1 MTATSPAPATT
12 RPPARGVL
20 DALDLDTRMLAM
32 VGALAAIWVVFD
44 LVTGGVFLTP
54 RNLWNLA
61 VQTSSV
67 ATMATGMVLV
77 IVARYIDLSVGAL
90 LGLAGMVMA
99 VIQARWLPGMGD
111 LSWIAALIGG
121 ALLAGAVGGLQGW
134 WIAYR
139 GVPAFIVTL
148 AGLLIYRGMAW
159 WMTSGQT
166 VAPLNP
172 TFEVIGGGLDG
183 SIGAFWSWVLGIAAI
198 LALTARAVYARRRRS
213 QFGCAT
219 RPLWAE
225 AVVLL
230 AQVVPVVAFVMVM
243 NAYLQP
249 RTGIP
254 MGIPVPVLIVI
265 AVTIVMTVVAT
276 RTRFGRYVFA
286 IGGNPE
292 AAELSGI
299 NVKRITVWIFV
310 VMGLL
315 VAVGA
320 AIATARLKAGLNATG
335 ELDELRVIA
344 AAVIGGTSLA
354 GGVGT
359 IFGAVLGAL
368 TMQSLQSGMVLLGLP
383 SPMQNVVIGAVLV
396 LAVWLDQSYRRG
408 RL

>member
-1 MTATSPAPATT
+1 MTATSTAPAAT
-12 RPPARGVL
+12 RPTARGVL

-32 VGALAAIWVVFD
+32 IGALAVIWVVFD

-90 LGLAGMVMA
+90 LGLTGMVMA
-99 VIQARWLPGMGD
+99 VIQARWLPGAGD
-111 LSWIAALIGG
+111 LSWIAALLGG

-148 AGLLIYRGMAW
+148 AGLLIYRGLAW

-172 TFEVIGGGLDG
+172 NFEVIGGGLDG
-183 SIGAFWSWVLGIAAI
+183 SIGAFWSWALGGAAVLG
-198 LALTARAVYARRRRS
+198 LVARAVLARRRRR
-213 QFGCAT
+213 QFGSPT

-230 AQVVPVVAFVMVM
+230 AQVVPVLAFVMVM

-249 RTGIP
+249 RTGVP

-265 AVTIVMTVVAT
+265 AVTLVMTVVAT

-396 LAVWLDQSYRRG
+396 FAVWLDQSYRRG
-408 RL
+408 KL

>member
-1 MTATSPAPATT
+1 MTVTTPVSAT
-12 RPPARGVL
+12 RPDAQGVVRTL
-20 DALDLDTRMLAM
+20 GVDTRMLAM
-32 VGALAAIWVVFD
+32 IGALAAIWIVFD
-44 LVTGGVFLTP
+44 LITGGLFLTP

-61 VQTSSV
+61 VQTASV

-77 IVARYIDLSVGAL
+77 IVSRNIDLSVGSL
-90 LGLAGMVMA
+90 LGLIGMTIAVLQTRVFPFDAAWGWMA
-99 VIQARWLPGMGD
+99 
-111 LSWIAALIGG
+111 
-121 ALLAGAVGGLQGW
+121 ALLAGVVLAGSIGALQGW
-134 WIAYR
+134 WVACR

-148 AGLLIYRGMAW
+148 AGLLIYRGLAW

-172 TFEVIGGGLDG
+172 TFELIGGGLDG
-183 SIGAFWSWVLGIAAI
+183 SIGAFWSWVLAVAAVA
-198 LALTARAVYARRRRS
+198 ALCVRAVLARRRRAR
-213 QFGCAT
+213 FGFPT
-219 RPLWAE
+219 RPAWAE
-225 AVVLL
+225 LTVLA
-230 AQVVPVVAFVMVM
+230 AQVIPVIAFVMVM

-249 RTGIP
+249 RTGVP

-265 AVTIVMTVVAT
+265 AVTLVMTFVAT
-276 RTRFGRYVFA
+276 RTRFGRYVYA

-299 NVKRITVWIFV
+299 NVRRIVVWVFV
-310 VMGLL
+310 LMGVL
-315 VAVGA
+315 VSIGA

-344 AAVIGGTSLA
+344 AAVIGGSSLA

-383 SPMQNVVIGAVLV
+383 SPMQNVVIGLVLV
-396 LAVWLDQSYRRG
+396 AAVWLDQSYRRG

>member
-1 MTATSPAPATT
+1 MAVVTNRAE
-12 RPPARGVL
+12 ARGPSRNL
-20 DALDLDTRMLAM
+20 FGTLELDTRMLAM

-44 LVTGGVFLTP
+44 LVTGGLFLTP

-77 IVARYIDLSVGAL
+77 IVTRNIDLSVGSL
-90 LGLAGMVMA
+90 LGLVGMVMA
-99 VIQARWLPGMGD
+99 VVQTRVFPVDSAYGW
-111 LSWIAALIGG
+111 
-121 ALLAGAVGGLQGW
+121 LLAMLFAGGLAAVIGAFQGW
-134 WIAYR
+134 WVAYR

-148 AGLLIYRGMAW
+148 AGLLIYRGLAW

-172 TFEVIGGGLDG
+172 TFELIGGGFQG
-183 SIGAFWSWVLGIAAI
+183 SIGAFWSWVLGAVAV
-198 LALTARAVYARRRRS
+198 ALLCVRTVHMRRRRER
-213 QFGCAT
+213 FGFAV

-225 AVVLL
+225 TLVLL
-230 AQVVPVVAFVMVM
+230 AQVVPVIGFVVVM

-249 RTGIP
+249 RTGLP

-265 AVTIVMTVVAT
+265 AVTLVMTFVAN

-292 AAELSGI
+292 AAALSGI
-299 NVKRITVWIFV
+299 DVRRTTVWVFV
-310 VMGLL
+310 VMALL

-320 AIATARLKAGLNATG
+320 AIATARLRAGLNATG

-354 GGVGT
+354 GGIGT
-359 IFGAVLGAL
+359 VFGAVLGAL

-383 SPMQNVVIGAVLV
+383 SPMQNVVIGMVLI
-396 LAVWLDQSYRRG
+396 LAVWLDQSYRRK
-408 RL
+408 RF

>member
-1 MTATSPAPATT
+1 MTATSPATATT
-12 RPPARGVL
+12 RPTARGVL

-32 VGALAAIWVVFD
+32 VGALGVIWVVFD

-90 LGLAGMVMA
+90 LGLTGMVMA

-111 LSWIAALIGG
+111 ISWIAALVGG

-148 AGLLIYRGMAW
+148 AGLLIYRGLAW

-172 TFEVIGGGLDG
+172 SFEVIGGGLDG
-183 SIGAFWSWVLGIAAI
+183 SIGAFWSWVLGIAAV
-198 LALTARAVYARRRRS
+198 LALVARAVHARRRRR
-213 QFGCAT
+213 QFGCLT

-225 AVVLL
+225 AAVLL
-230 AQVVPVVAFVMVM
+230 VQVVPVIAFVMVM

-265 AVTIVMTVVAT
+265 AVTLVMTVVAT

-396 LAVWLDQSYRRG
+396 FAVWLDQSYRRG
-408 RL
+408 KL

>member
-1 MTATSPAPATT
+1 MTVTSTASKPQV
-12 RPPARGVL
+12 RDRGLIETLEV
-20 DALDLDTRMLAM
+20 DTRMLAM
-32 VGALAAIWVVFD
+32 IGALGAIWLIFD
-44 LVTGGVFLTP
+44 LVTGGLFLTP

-67 ATMATGMVLV
+67 AVMATGMVLV
-77 IVARYIDLSVGAL
+77 IVSRNIDLSVGSL
-90 LGLAGMVMA
+90 LGLTGMVMA
-99 VIQARWLPGMGD
+99 VLQAQVFPVDSDWG
-111 LSWIAALIGG
+111 WIV
-121 ALLAGAVGGLQGW
+121 ALLAGMALAAAIGGVQGW
-134 WIAYR
+134 WVAYR

-148 AGLLIYRGMAW
+148 AGLLIYRGLAW
-159 WMTSGQT
+159 WVTSGQT

-172 TFEVIGGGLDG
+172 DFELIGGGLEG
-183 SIGAFWSWVLGIAAI
+183 AIGAFWSWALGIAAVA
-198 LALTARAVYARRRRS
+198 ALCVRAVLARRRRRS
-213 QFGCAT
+213 FGIPV
-219 RPLWAE
+219 RPVWAE
-225 AVVLL
+225 IAVLV
-230 AQVVPVVAFVMVM
+230 AQVVPVIAFVMVM

-249 RTGIP
+249 RTGVP
-254 MGIPVPVLIVI
+254 MGIPIPVLIVI
-265 AVTIVMTVVAT
+265 VVALVMTFVAN
-276 RTRFGRYVFA
+276 RTRFGRYVYA

-299 NVKRITVWIFV
+299 NVRRIIVWVFV

-344 AAVIGGTSLA
+344 AAVIGGSSLA

-383 SPMQNVVIGAVLV
+383 SPMQNVVIGLVLV

>member
-1 MTATSPAPATT
+1 MSAPSQVSPV
-12 RPPARGVL
+12 RVRSRGVIETL
-20 DALDLDTRMLAM
+20 EIDTRMLAM
-32 VGALAAIWVVFD
+32 VGALAAIWIVFD
-44 LVTGGVFLTP
+44 LVTGGLFLTP

-77 IVARYIDLSVGAL
+77 IVSRNIDLSVGSL
-90 LGLAGMVMA
+90 LGLTGMVMA
-99 VIQARWLPGMGD
+99 VLQAQIFPVGSDWGWILALLGGMA
-111 LSWIAALIGG
+111 LAAAIGG
-121 ALLAGAVGGLQGW
+121 VQGW

-148 AGLLIYRGMAW
+148 AGLLIYRGLAW
-159 WMTSGQT
+159 WLTSGQT

-172 TFEVIGGGLDG
+172 TFELLGGGLEG
-183 SIGAFWSWVLGIAAI
+183 SIGAFWSWVLGGVAIAV
-198 LALTARAVYARRRRS
+198 LVARVVHSRRRRLS
-213 QFGCAT
+213 FGFPV

-225 AVVLL
+225 AAVLV
-230 AQVVPVVAFVMVM
+230 AFVVPIVAFVMVM
-243 NAYLQP
+243 NAYRQP

-254 MGIPVPVLIVI
+254 MGIPIPVLVVI
-265 AVTIVMTVVAT
+265 AITVAMTFVAS

-299 NVKRITVWIFV
+299 NVRRMTMLIFV

-315 VAVGA
+315 VSVGA
-320 AIATARLKAGLNATG
+320 VIATARLKAGLNATG

-359 IFGAVLGAL
+359 ILGAVLGAL

-383 SPMQNVVIGAVLV
+383 SPMQSVVIGLVLV
-396 LAVWLDQSYRRG
+396 MAVWLDQSYRRG
-408 RL
+408 KL

>member
-1 MTATSPAPATT
+1 MTVSSPLPA
-12 RPPARGVL
+12 ARMSGRGL
-20 DALDLDTRMLAM
+20 IETLEIDTRMLAM
-32 VGALAAIWVVFD
+32 IGALAAIWVVFD
-44 LVTGGVFLTP
+44 VITGGLFLTP

-67 ATMATGMVLV
+67 AAMATGMVLV
-77 IVARYIDLSVGAL
+77 IVARHIDLSVGSL
-90 LGLAGMVMA
+90 LGLTGMVMA
-99 VIQARWLPGMGD
+99 VLQSRFFGIDGD
-111 LSWIAALIGG
+111 LGWVLSVLAGFV
-121 ALLAGAVGGLQGW
+121 LAGAIGGIQGW

-148 AGLLIYRGMAW
+148 AGLLIYRGLAW

-172 TFEVIGGGLDG
+172 NFELIGGGLDG
-183 SIGAFWSWVLGIAAI
+183 SLGAFWSWALGVAAI
-198 LALTARAVYARRRRS
+198 LALCARAVFARRRRHAYG
-213 QFGCAT
+213 FPV

-225 AVVLL
+225 AAVLA
-230 AQVVPVVAFVMVM
+230 AQIVPVVAFVMVM
-243 NAYLQP
+243 NAYPQP
-249 RTGIP
+249 RTNVP

-265 AVTIVMTVVAT
+265 AVMLVMTFVAT

-299 NVKRITVWIFV
+299 NVRRITVWIFV

-383 SPMQNVVIGAVLV
+383 SPMQNVVIGLVLV
-396 LAVWLDQSYRRG
+396 LAVWLDQSYRRR

>member
-1 MTATSPAPATT
+1 MTATTPPASAT
-12 RPPARGVL
+12 RP
-20 DALDLDTRMLAM
+20 DAQGIVRTLGIDTRMLAM
-32 VGALAAIWVVFD
+32 IGALAAIWIVFD
-44 LVTGGVFLTP
+44 LITGGLFLTP

-61 VQTSSV
+61 VQTASV
-67 ATMATGMVLV
+67 AAMATGMVLV
-77 IVARYIDLSVGAL
+77 IVSRNIDLSVGSL
-90 LGLAGMVMA
+90 LGLIGMTVAVLQTRVFPLDSTWGWMA
-99 VIQARWLPGMGD
+99 
-111 LSWIAALIGG
+111 
-121 ALLAGAVGGLQGW
+121 ALLAGAVLAGGIGAVQGW
-134 WIAYR
+134 WVAYR

-148 AGLLIYRGMAW
+148 AGLLIYRGLAW

-172 TFEVIGGGLDG
+172 AFELIGGGLEG
-183 SIGAFWSWVLGIAAI
+183 SIGAFWSWVLGVAAVA
-198 LALTARAVYARRRRS
+198 ALCVRTVLARRRRIR
-213 QFGCAT
+213 FGFPT
-219 RPLWAE
+219 RPVWAE
-225 AVVLL
+225 LTVLA
-230 AQVVPVVAFVMVM
+230 AQVVPVIAFVMVM

-249 RTGIP
+249 RTGVP

-265 AVTIVMTVVAT
+265 AVALVMTFVAT
-276 RTRFGRYVFA
+276 RTRFGRYVYA

-299 NVKRITVWIFV
+299 NVRRTIVWVFV
-310 VMGLL
+310 LMGVL
-315 VAVGA
+315 VSIGA

-383 SPMQNVVIGAVLV
+383 SPMQNVVIGLVLV
-396 LAVWLDQSYRRG
+396 AAVWLDQSYRRG

>member
-1 MTATSPAPATT
+1 MSAPSQVSA
-12 RPPARGVL
+12 ARVRSRGL
-20 DALDLDTRMLAM
+20 IDTLEIDTRVLAM
-32 VGALAAIWVVFD
+32 VGALAAIWIVFD
-44 LVTGGVFLTP
+44 LVTGGLFLTP

-77 IVARYIDLSVGAL
+77 IVSRNIDLSVGSL
-90 LGLAGMVMA
+90 LGLTGMVMA
-99 VIQARWLPGMGD
+99 VLQAQVFPVGSDWGWILALLGGMV
-111 LSWIAALIGG
+111 LAAAIGG
-121 ALLAGAVGGLQGW
+121 IQGW

-148 AGLLIYRGMAW
+148 AGLLIYRGLAW

-172 TFEVIGGGLDG
+172 TFELLGGGLDG
-183 SIGAFWSWVLGIAAI
+183 SIGAFWSWVLGTVAI
-198 LALTARAVYARRRRS
+198 VALVAKVVHNRRRRLS
-213 QFGCAT
+213 FGFPV

-225 AVVLL
+225 ALVL
-230 AQVVPVVAFVMVM
+230 AAFVVPVIAFVMVM
-243 NAYLQP
+243 NAYQQP
-249 RTGIP
+249 RTGIA
-254 MGIPVPVLIVI
+254 MGIPVPVLVVI
-265 AVTIVMTVVAT
+265 AIALVMTFVAS

-299 NVKRITVWIFV
+299 NVRRMTMLIFV

-315 VAVGA
+315 VSIGA

-383 SPMQNVVIGAVLV
+383 SPMQNVVIGLV
-396 LAVWLDQSYRRG
+396 LIMAVWLDQSYRRG
-408 RL
+408 KL

>member
-1 MTATSPAPATT
+1 TTATRPAQG
-12 RPPARGVL
+12 RGLIRTLGV
-20 DALDLDTRMLAM
+20 DTRMLAM
-32 VGALAAIWVVFD
+32 IGALGAIWIIFD
-44 LVTGGVFLTP
+44 LVTGGIFLTP

-77 IVARYIDLSVGAL
+77 IVSRNIDLSVGSL
-90 LGLAGMVMA
+90 LGLVGMVIA
-99 VIQARWLPGMGD
+99 FLQVQVFPVDSGWG
-111 LSWIAALIGG
+111 WIL
-121 ALLAGAVGGLQGW
+121 ALLAGVALAAAIGGVQGGW
-134 WIAYR
+134 VAYR

-148 AGLLIYRGMAW
+148 AGLLIYRGLAW
-159 WMTSGQT
+159 WITSGQT

-172 TFEVIGGGLDG
+172 TFELIGGGLDG
-183 SIGAFWSWVLGIAAI
+183 SIGAFWSWVLGVMVIAALCVRAF
-198 LALTARAVYARRRRS
+198 LAHRRRRS
-213 QFGCAT
+213 FGVQV

-225 AVVLL
+225 LL
-230 AQVVPVVAFVMVM
+230 MLAAQIVPVVGFVMVM

-249 RTGIP
+249 RTGVP

-265 AVTIVMTVVAT
+265 AVTVVMSFVAS
-276 RTRFGRYVFA
+276 RTRFGRYVYA

-299 NVKRITVWIFV
+299 NVKRMIVWVFV
-310 VMGLL
+310 VMGVL
-315 VAVGA
+315 VSIGA

-344 AAVIGGTSLA
+344 AAVIGGTSLG

-383 SPMQNVVIGAVLV
+383 SPMQNVVIGLVLV
-396 LAVWLDQSYRRG
+396 LAVWLDQSYRRR

>member
-1 MTATSPAPATT
+1 MTATTPASAT
-12 RPPARGVL
+12 RPDGQGVVQTL
-20 DALDLDTRMLAM
+20 GVDTRMLAM
-32 VGALAAIWVVFD
+32 IGALGAIWIVFD
-44 LVTGGVFLTP
+44 LVTGGLFLTP

-61 VQTSSV
+61 VQTASV

-77 IVARYIDLSVGAL
+77 IVSRNIDLSVGSL
-90 LGLAGMVMA
+90 LGLVGMTIA
-99 VIQARWLPGMGD
+99 VLQTRVFPVDAAWGWM
-111 LSWIAALIGG
+111 AALLGG
-121 ALLAGAVGGLQGW
+121 ALLAGCIGAMQGW
-134 WIAYR
+134 WVAYR

-148 AGLLIYRGMAW
+148 AGLLIYRGLAW

-172 TFEVIGGGLDG
+172 TFELIGGGLDG
-183 SIGAFWSWVLGIAAI
+183 SIGAFWSWALGVAAVVALCVRSVL
-198 LALTARAVYARRRRS
+198 ARRRRAG
-213 QFGCAT
+213 FGFPV

-225 AVVLL
+225 LTVLA
-230 AQVVPVVAFVMVM
+230 AQVVPVIAFVMVM

-249 RTGIP
+249 RTDVP
-254 MGIPVPVLIVI
+254 MGIPIPVLIVI
-265 AVTIVMTVVAT
+265 AVTLVMTFVAT
-276 RTRFGRYVFA
+276 RTRFGRYVYA

-299 NVKRITVWIFV
+299 NVRRIIVWVFV
-310 VMGLL
+310 LMGVL
-315 VAVGA
+315 VSIGA

-383 SPMQNVVIGAVLV
+383 SPMQNVVIGLVLV
-396 LAVWLDQSYRRG
+396 AAVWLDQSYRRG